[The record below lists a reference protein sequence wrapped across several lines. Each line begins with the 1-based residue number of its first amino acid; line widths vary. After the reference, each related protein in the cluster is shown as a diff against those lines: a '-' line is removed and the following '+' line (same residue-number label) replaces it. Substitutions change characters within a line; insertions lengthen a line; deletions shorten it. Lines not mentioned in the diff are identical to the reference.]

1 MYIDIIAIF
10 VYNKTI
16 KKERR
21 NTMMT
26 MKQAFAKA
34 QGHEEEYNAYDEY
47 LDEMQK
53 KHDCERARIYK
64 QHEFKRENSL
74 EKGEQK

>member
-1 MYIDIIAIF
+1 
-10 VYNKTI
+10 
-16 KKERR
+16 
-21 NTMMT
+21 MMT

-34 QGHEEEYNAYDEY
+34 QGQEAEYNAYDEY

-53 KHDCERARIYK
+53 KYDCERARIYK
-64 QHEFKRENSL
+64 QQEFKRESSL

>member
-1 MYIDIIAIF
+1 
-10 VYNKTI
+10 
-16 KKERR
+16 
-21 NTMMT
+21 MMT

-53 KHDCERARIYK
+53 KYDCERARIYK
-64 QHEFKRENSL
+64 QHEIKRENAL
-74 EKGEQK
+74 KNALKGEQK